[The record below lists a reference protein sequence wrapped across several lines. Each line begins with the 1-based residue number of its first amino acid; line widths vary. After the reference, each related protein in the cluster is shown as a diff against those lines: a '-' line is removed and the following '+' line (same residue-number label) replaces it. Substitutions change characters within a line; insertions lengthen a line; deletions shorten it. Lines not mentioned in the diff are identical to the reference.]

1 MMLAQPLPDLPD
13 VFPDH
18 RDAQRL
24 YVLPDRLTLALD
36 ADGAPRFTLLRH
48 ASDDGARS
56 GGILQAFLALERDG
70 MAELQDR
77 PAVAG
82 RSLEPAPV
90 QQAEARLVLRGVS
103 SDQVLAAGPWQAVST
118 ASADGLSVTRF
129 LDPDDVQIVSA
140 LVGTSGAGGPEP
152 VELELRLGVAGL
164 RPGLPW
170 TVTANAVVLHDQLQA
185 LLLAEPVASAED
197 IVRAFLGLPADVLG
211 WQATGEGGEPL
222 DTEAR
227 VRQAARAALQVLF
240 RRVDGGYAW
249 LPGVATAD
257 PADTVSWRLDLP
269 LPETLERVLNWS
281 LSDCHRTWGDRPEA
295 FPVVTPFRPL
305 QRVTVHVLNALP
317 LHPLGLAQLDVELR
331 YRGASGA
338 WVHRTVRFDGQ
349 VSLHTLLVVGPAFGN
364 GLSLSYRTLAV
375 VAREGQLPLTLSSP
389 DFLPVDGLQLVLG
402 PDEVG
407 LWPVPVEAEA
417 SLWAHLPAVRI
428 EVNSGGTAPRTLTL
442 TPDAPLAWVC
452 LLAGESIADAT
463 VRASA
468 IAPDGASGPVW
479 WSGPLPPEGLHL
491 TGWLLEPVAPETV
504 RLRLGDDLAARTAL
518 VSIELRAGDALPDA
532 SASGQLLT
540 LEPGRAGNWSYWRAS
555 VLAPPGYAWRLHLV
569 ERDPASGA
577 TRPLRITDWRL
588 DQGAD
593 LLIDQPP

>member
-24 YVLPDRLTLALD
+24 YVLPDRLALALD

-48 ASDDGARS
+48 TSDDGARS

-70 MAELQDR
+70 MAGLQDR
-77 PAVAG
+77 AAVDG

-103 SDQVLAAGPWQAVST
+103 SEQVLAAGRWQAVGTGS
-118 ASADGLSVTRF
+118 SDSLSVTRF
-129 LDPDDVQIVSA
+129 LDPDDVQIVST
-140 LVGTSGAGGPEP
+140 LVDTSGAVGPEP

-170 TVTANAVVLHDQLQA
+170 TVTAPAQVLHDQLQA
-185 LLLAEPVASAED
+185 LLPPLPVFSAAD
-197 IVRAFLGLPADVLG
+197 IERAFLSLPADVLS
-211 WQATGEGGEPL
+211 WQAAGEGAEPF
-222 DTEAR
+222 DPEAR
-227 VRQAARAALQVLF
+227 TRQAARAALQWLF
-240 RRVDGGYAW
+240 RRVDGGHVW

-257 PADTVSWRLDLP
+257 PADAVSWRLDLP

-281 LSDCHRTWGDRPEA
+281 LSDCHRTWGDRAEA

-331 YRGASGA
+331 YRGPSGA
-338 WVHRTVRFDGQ
+338 WVHHTVRFDGQ
-349 VSLHTLLVVGPAFGN
+349 TALHALSVVGPAFGG

-375 VAREGQLPLTLSSP
+375 VARAGELPLTLSSP
-389 DFLPVDGLQLVLG
+389 DFRPVDGLQLVLG
-402 PDEVG
+402 ADEVG
-407 LWPVPVEAEA
+407 LRPVPVEAEA
-417 SLWAHLPAVRI
+417 SLWAHLPAVRV
-428 EVNSGGTAPRTLTL
+428 EVNTGAAAPRTQEL
-442 TPDAPLAWVC
+442 TPAAPLAWVC
-452 LLAGESIADAT
+452 LMAGESLEDTT
-463 VRASA
+463 VRAAA
-468 IAPDGASGPVW
+468 IEPDGRTGPVW

-504 RLRLGDDLAARTAL
+504 HLRLGEELAARTAL
-518 VSIELRAGDALPDA
+518 VSIELRAGNTLPEA
-532 SASGQLLT
+532 AASGQLMT
-540 LEPGRAGNWSYWRAS
+540 LEPGQARSWSYWRDS
-555 VLAPPGYAWRLHLV
+555 VLAPQGYAWRLHLV

-588 DQGAD
+588 DQSAE
-593 LLIDQPP
+593 LHIDQPP